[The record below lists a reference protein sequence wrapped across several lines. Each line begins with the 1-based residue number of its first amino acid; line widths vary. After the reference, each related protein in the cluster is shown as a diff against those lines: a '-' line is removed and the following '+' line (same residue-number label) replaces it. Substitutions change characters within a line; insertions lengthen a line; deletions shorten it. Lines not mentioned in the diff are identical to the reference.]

1 MFGFNHRGTN
11 AYATVGIET
20 GVVAANPHKLILMLY
35 EGAIT
40 ACHNVLT
47 HMQNNDIEAKSAALS
62 KATMIIESGL
72 RISLDMK
79 TGGDIARN
87 LDNLYE
93 YMSHRLLIA
102 NLNNQPEFVSEVIK
116 LLNELKGA
124 WESIA
129 NIPSPAAASV
139 YAAPEQLKTA
149 EYYSPAL
156 AKA

>member
-11 AYATVGIET
+11 AYTTVGIET
-20 GVVAANPHKLILMLY
+20 GVAAANPHKLILMLY

-40 ACHNVLT
+40 ACHNALT
-47 HMQNNDIEAKSAALS
+47 HMQNNDIEAKGAALS

-79 TGGDIARN
+79 SGDDIARN
-87 LDNLYE
+87 LDKLYE

-102 NLNNQPEFVSEVIK
+102 NLENQPELIKEVIK

-129 NIPSPAAASV
+129 NIAPAPVASV
-139 YAAPEQLKTA
+139 YAEPLKTA